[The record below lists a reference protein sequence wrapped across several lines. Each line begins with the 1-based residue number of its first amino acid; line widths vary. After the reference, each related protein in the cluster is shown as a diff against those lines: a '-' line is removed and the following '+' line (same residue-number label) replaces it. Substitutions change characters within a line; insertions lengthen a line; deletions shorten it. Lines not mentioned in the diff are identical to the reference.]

1 MYTSLPS
8 FPSQPHPIPQPLSAK
23 RTGSPV
29 TTASVCWRTTPVML
43 RMTVETGQMN
53 ILYAVSIPV
62 KCVYNLEY
70 VCVRTYKVLL
80 YHECLCCT
88 RYVVSTGV

>member
-1 MYTSLPS
+1 MT
-8 FPSQPHPIPQPLSAK
+8 
-23 RTGSPV
+23 
-29 TTASVCWRTTPVML
+29 L